1 MLDAFSDN
9 FSSVSRSDYLTLH
22 NGFITVHLAPG
33 SKFNFQKYIKRSL
46 EDDFKLVVGVGP
58 VLWACFII
66 FLLLNVNGLQALF
79 WASIIP
85 VIIILAVGTKL
96 QGILTMMALEITDRH
111 AVVQGMPLVQGSDKY
126 FWFSRPQLLL
136 NLIHFALFQYS
147 FGLKSCFHD
156 NFDLVIAKV
165 ALGVGAL
172 ILCSYITLP
181 LYALRRKFQHQMDHL
196 FLKQAFDQ
204 PTNYLLITRND
215 DGFAYEEISLRRAN
229 IQGSEEVAHACE
241 EEACERRKDSYSDA
255 GKYESDLEA
264 EALSPT
270 TTTTSFIVRVDD
282 DDDVPVTVVR
292 VDDDHDVVVPVT
304 VTEVDAPHHERRN
317 KK

>member
-1 MLDAFSDN
+1 MDTDRCKMASSRELIGYEKLISVDGLHQLHILIFFLAFFHVLFSAITMTLVKLKSRAWKRWELETLSHGYEFSNEFLSSFMLDAFSDN

-85 VIIILAVGTKL
+85 VI
-96 QGILTMMALEITDRH
+96 
-111 AVVQGMPLVQGSDKY
+111 
-126 FWFSRPQLLL
+126 
-136 NLIHFALFQYS
+136 YS

-181 LYALRRKFQHQMDHL
+181 LYALVTQMGSRMKKSVFDEQTSKA
-196 FLKQAFDQ
+196 LKRWHMLVKKRHVKGGKT
-204 PTNYLLITRND
+204 PTRTL
-215 DGFAYEEISLRRAN
+215 
-229 IQGSEEVAHACE
+229 GSVSPSVSTVSSAHP
-241 EEACERRKDSYSDA
+241 
-255 GKYESDLEA
+255 LQ
-264 EALSPT
+264 
-270 TTTTSFIVRVDD
+270 
-282 DDDVPVTVVR
+282 
-292 VDDDHDVVVPVT
+292 
-304 VTEVDAPHHERRN
+304 
-317 KK
+317 

>member
-181 LYALRRKFQHQMDHL
+181 LYALVTQMGSRMKKSVFDEQTSKA
-196 FLKQAFDQ
+196 LKRWHMLVKKRHVKGGKT
-204 PTNYLLITRND
+204 PTRTL
-215 DGFAYEEISLRRAN
+215 
-229 IQGSEEVAHACE
+229 GSVSPSVSTVSSAHP
-241 EEACERRKDSYSDA
+241 
-255 GKYESDLEA
+255 LQ
-264 EALSPT
+264 
-270 TTTTSFIVRVDD
+270 
-282 DDDVPVTVVR
+282 
-292 VDDDHDVVVPVT
+292 
-304 VTEVDAPHHERRN
+304 
-317 KK
+317 

>member
-85 VIIILAVGTKL
+85 VI
-96 QGILTMMALEITDRH
+96 
-111 AVVQGMPLVQGSDKY
+111 
-126 FWFSRPQLLL
+126 
-136 NLIHFALFQYS
+136 YS

-181 LYALRRKFQHQMDHL
+181 LYALVTQVPSTFSGIFKSLQVKLFCWNEHDQVKSYRRKFQHQMDHL

-282 DDDVPVTVVR
+282 DDDVPVTIVR